1 MKLKNK
7 YKHHIY
13 SKKNKKKYYKN
24 LIFSKLFLSMDIV
37 LIDNKLLINQKA
49 NIFLKTIIAFLTPLS
64 IFLIPLIILTY
75 GLSSLLNFKDFLNYL
90 KFKKIYKYNIERF
103 IDEIYVIEENT
114 EEYKKI
120 FNIYS

>member
-24 LIFSKLFLSMDIV
+24 LIVSKLFLSMDIV
-37 LIDNKLLINQKA
+37 LINNKLIINQKA
-49 NIFLKTIIAFLTPLS
+49 NVFLKLIIALLTPLS
-64 IFLIPLIILTY
+64 VFLIPLIIIIY
-75 GLSSLLNFKDFLNYL
+75 GLQSLLEFKNLLDYLN
-90 KFKKIYKYNIERF
+90 FKKIYKYNTERF
-103 IDEIYVIEENT
+103 IDEIYVKEENV

-120 FNIYS
+120 FKIG

>member
-24 LIFSKLFLSMDIV
+24 LIVSNLFLSMDIV
-37 LIDNKLLINQKA
+37 DNGKRLIINQKA
-49 NIFLKTIIAFLTPLS
+49 NVFLNILIALLTPLS
-64 IFLIPLIILTY
+64 ILLIPLTILIY
-75 GLSSLLNFKDFLNYL
+75 GLSSLLEFKNLMDYLN
-90 KFKKIYKYNIERF
+90 FKKIYKYNTERF
-103 IDEIYVIEENT
+103 VDELYVKEENT

-120 FNIYS
+120 FKIG

>member
-24 LIFSKLFLSMDIV
+24 LIVSKLFLSMDIV
-37 LIDNKLLINQKA
+37 LINNKLIINQKA
-49 NIFLKTIIAFLTPLS
+49 NVFLKLIIALLTPLS
-64 IFLIPLIILTY
+64 VFLIPLIIIIY
-75 GLSSLLNFKDFLNYL
+75 GLKSLLEFKNLMDYLN
-90 KFKKIYKYNIERF
+90 FKKIYKYNTERF
-103 IDEIYVIEENT
+103 IDEIYVKEENV

-120 FNIYS
+120 FKIG

>member
-24 LIFSKLFLSMDIV
+24 LIVSNLFLSMDIV
-37 LIDNKLLINQKA
+37 DNGKRLIINQKA
-49 NIFLKTIIAFLTPLS
+49 NVFLKLIIALLTPLS
-64 IFLIPLIILTY
+64 IFLIPLIIIIY
-75 GLSSLLNFKDFLNYL
+75 GLKSLLEFKNLMDYLN
-90 KFKKIYKYNIERF
+90 FKKIYKYNTERF
-103 IDEIYVIEENT
+103 IYEIYVKEENV

-120 FNIYS
+120 FKIG

>member
-24 LIFSKLFLSMDIV
+24 LIVSKLFLSMDIV
-37 LIDNKLLINQKA
+37 LINNKLIINQKA
-49 NIFLKTIIAFLTPLS
+49 SVFLKLIIALLTPLS
-64 IFLIPLIILTY
+64 VFLIPLIIIIY
-75 GLSSLLNFKDFLNYL
+75 GLSSLLEFKNLMDYLN
-90 KFKKIYKYNIERF
+90 FKKIYKYNTERF
-103 IDEIYVIEENT
+103 IDEIYVKEENV

-120 FNIYS
+120 FKIG

>member
-24 LIFSKLFLSMDIV
+24 LIVSKLFLSMDIV
-37 LIDNKLLINQKA
+37 LINNKLIINQKA
-49 NIFLKTIIAFLTPLS
+49 NVFLKLIIALLTPLS
-64 IFLIPLIILTY
+64 VFLIPLIIIIY
-75 GLSSLLNFKDFLNYL
+75 GLSSLLEFKNLINYL
-90 KFKKIYKYNIERF
+90 NFKKIYKYNTERF
-103 IDEIYVIEENT
+103 IDEIYVKEENV

-120 FNIYS
+120 FKIG

>member
-24 LIFSKLFLSMDIV
+24 LIVSKLFLSMDIV
-37 LIDNKLLINQKA
+37 DNGKRLIINQKA
-49 NIFLKTIIAFLTPLS
+49 NVFLKLIIALLTPLS
-64 IFLIPLIILTY
+64 IFLIPLIIIIY
-75 GLSSLLNFKDFLNYL
+75 GLKSLLEFKNLMDYLN
-90 KFKKIYKYNIERF
+90 FKKIYKYNTERF
-103 IDEIYVIEENT
+103 IDEIYVKEENV

-120 FNIYS
+120 FKIG